1 VDIDVKDVPLGV
13 ERQEHVRDIADTAR
27 GGISGIAWL
36 PRPVWLLGFISL
48 FTDAASEAIYPL
60 LPLFLTVTL
69 GAGVVSIGI
78 VEGVAESISSLLR
91 IVSGRLSD
99 RWQQRRSLVR
109 VGYTLSTF
117 VRPLI
122 GLATSWTTVLA
133 LRGIDRVGK
142 GIRGAPRDAWLAD
155 VADPRARGRVFG
167 FHRAMD
173 HAGAIVGPLLA
184 AGWLMWRPGDLK
196 GLFLATVPPGAV
208 VLWLLLRL
216 PPDPAR
222 SHASTPVASSP
233 QWRNL
238 PRDFWRLMFVLT
250 LFTLGNSTD
259 AYLLLQLSHRGAGV
273 VAIPVLWALLHVVK
287 AGASI
292 AGGMLADRFGRRP
305 AIMAGWV
312 LYAAVYAGFAIVDTA
327 AGLVALFLVYGGFY
341 GLTEG
346 AERAL
351 VADVVPASLR
361 GAAFGLYQATL
372 GVGSLCASI
381 LFGLIW
387 QAAGPT
393 LAFSTGAVLALI
405 AAITLPLFVGR
416 AQAPRAA

>member
-1 VDIDVKDVPLGV
+1 VKDVPPVV
-13 ERQEHVRDIADTAR
+13 ERQEHVHANADTTR
-27 GGISGIAWL
+27 VGISGIEWL

-48 FTDAASEAIYPL
+48 FTDAATEAIYPL
-60 LPLFLTVTL
+60 LPLFLTITL
-69 GAGVVSIGI
+69 GAGVISIGI
-78 VEGVAESISSLLR
+78 IEGVAESISSLLR

-109 VGYTLSTF
+109 AGYTLSTL

-122 GLATSWTTVLA
+122 GLAASWTMVLA

-155 VADPRARGRVFG
+155 IADPRARGRVFG

-173 HAGAIVGPLLA
+173 HTGAIVGPMLA
-184 AGWLMWRPGDLK
+184 AGWLMWRPGDLR
-196 GLFLATVPPGAV
+196 GLFFATALPGAI

-216 PPDPAR
+216 PADPAR
-222 SHASTPVASSP
+222 PRSSAPVASP
-233 QWRNL
+233 RWRDL
-238 PRDFWRLMFVLT
+238 PPDFWRLMCVLM

-259 AYLLLQLSHRGAGV
+259 AYLLLQLSHHGAGLV
-273 VAIPVLWALLHVVK
+273 TIPVLWALLHVVK
-287 AGASI
+287 AATSI
-292 AGGMLADRFGRRP
+292 GGGMLADRAGRRP

-312 LYAAVYAGFAIVDTA
+312 LYAAVYAGFAIADTA
-327 AGLVALFLVYGGFY
+327 AGLVALFLAYGCFY

-372 GVGSLCASI
+372 GVGALCASI

-387 QAAGPT
+387 QAAGAT
-393 LAFSTGAVLALI
+393 VAFSTGAALALT
-405 AAITLPLFVGR
+405 ATLAFALFVAR
-416 AQAPRAA
+416 APASRTT